1 MGNKDFS
8 KNSTASRTYV
18 DLTMDSGF
26 KAVYADK
33 SNKRCLIDLIN
44 CILPDDVHVK
54 DIISYLDK
62 EHDPDITDGKKTFLD
77 LVCKGEDG
85 SIFSVEVQNGEEEYF
100 FQRCVYYASEH
111 YYRELKNGRPYSEL
125 RPVYMIAIVNY
136 NYRHTDESLWGTD
149 NFIAHYRMIEQRTG
163 EFAPSTIFVNFAEI
177 ARFNKP
183 LEDCK
188 SEKDLLFYWFLNSW
202 RFEKDSL
209 PKIIGDCAVLQDLA
223 RACEIAAFDTKKRT
237 LYDRSVMH
245 ERDIIAREDFREKK
259 GREEG
264 LAQGELKGKKDV
276 AKNMLAKGLDKAL
289 IAELTGLSLD
299 EIGQADEVID

>member
-1 MGNKDFS
+1 M
-8 KNSTASRTYV
+8 
-18 DLTMDSGF
+18 
-26 KAVYADK
+26 
-33 SNKRCLIDLIN
+33 
-44 CILPDDVHVK
+44 
-54 DIISYLDK
+54 
-62 EHDPDITDGKKTFLD
+62 
-77 LVCKGEDG
+77 CKGEDG
-85 SIFSVEVQNGEEEYF
+85 SIFSVEVQNGEEDYF

-111 YYRELKNGRPYSEL
+111 YYRELESGRPYSEL
-125 RPVYMIAIVNY
+125 RPVYMIAIANY

-264 LAQGELKGKKDV
+264 KLIGKQET
-276 AKNMLAKGLDKAL
+276 ARNMLAKGFDKAL
-289 IAELTGLSLD
+289 IAELTGLSLE
-299 EIGQADEVID
+299 EIGQADEVVD